1 MIHAACCHLK
11 TIKSDPR
18 ISKPLQNWMFCVL
31 HVKKMIA
38 VLVLFIMKPGSV
50 SADWSVTFENPNPC
64 AVKGSSVEFRC
75 SYNYPD
81 REIARKIAWY
91 KGQFIDGD
99 WKRIALSD
107 IPSYQNRSEYLG
119 DLQHN
124 CSLEIQDLQDDDA
137 GYYYFR
143 FDTDKY
149 GRRSKESV
157 YLTVTELKAR
167 VNPKRVR
174 AGDTV
179 TLECGASCPLSTTV
193 WFKDGHPVSKP
204 NFTAQAEDAGNYF
217 CAVEGQES
225 VQSDPVTLDVQYS
238 PLNVSVEVSHAG
250 LLTVGSSVNLTCSSA
265 ANPAADS
272 YTWYRSTGSSSVL
285 QVGSG
290 QVLCLPSVDLS
301 HSGLYIC
308 QSRNRL
314 GENNS
319 TQVLLTVTETD
330 IYRLILLVGIGVKVV
345 FLLLLPLFIIQAWRR
360 WRNSTA
366 DTESHDY
373 ENV

>member
-1 MIHAACCHLK
+1 M
-11 TIKSDPR
+11 
-18 ISKPLQNWMFCVL
+18 
-31 HVKKMIA
+31 
-38 VLVLFIMKPGSV
+38 
-50 SADWSVTFENPNPC
+50 
-64 AVKGSSVEFRC
+64 
-75 SYNYPD
+75 
-81 REIARKIAWY
+81 EIVRNIAWY
-91 KGQFIDGD
+91 KGKLIDGE

-124 CSLEIQDLQDDDA
+124 CSLEIHDLQDDDT

-143 FDTDKY
+143 FDTDRY
-149 GRRSKESV
+149 GRRSKGSV

-174 AGDTV
+174 AGDAV
-179 TLECGASCPLSTTV
+179 TLECEASCPLPTTV
-193 WFKDGHPVSKP
+193 WFKEGHPVSKP
-204 NFTAQAEDAGNYF
+204 NFMAQAEDAGNYL
-217 CAVEGQES
+217 CAVEGKES

-250 LLTVGSSVNLTCSSA
+250 LLAVGSSVNLTCSSA

-301 HSGLYIC
+301 HSGLYVC

-314 GENNS
+314 GQNNS
-319 TQVLLTVTETD
+319 TQVLLTVTGTD
-330 IYRLILLVGIGVKVV
+330 IHRLILLVGIGVKVV
-345 FLLLLPLFIIQAWRR
+345 ILLLLPLFIIWAWKR
-360 WRNSTA
+360 WCNSTA
-366 DTESHDY
+366 DDTEVSKQEVPVQLSKIIPKSYQISDVVTLCFRVMIMKTSKRQAKGRNKQ
-373 ENV
+373 EEGN